1 MSEEQLS
8 NLSKIHFFLSF
19 SAWYWLNTCPNKSI
33 NTRLKTFMFHVKLL
47 QLIDHCVAIV
57 AQWSYIDNSGQVNF
71 SKILCT
77 TTRSGCH
84 DGKCSPTLP
93 RAHSLPLSLMNHTS
107 QQQQFV
113 AWVSHLMLVDQS
125 EADTEIAREMS
136 WHHHRYKSSTN
147 TTMVQFSPAMLP
159 DSGVSKSL
167 FDSFRSLLL

>member
-1 MSEEQLS
+1 M
-8 NLSKIHFFLSF
+8 NLHITPTSTSPCSI
-19 SAWYWLNTCPNKSI
+19 YYPNTAAPS
-33 NTRLKTFMFHVKLL
+33 LPS
-47 QLIDHCVAIV
+47 VAIV

-113 AWVSHLMLVDQS
+113 AWVLHLMLVDQS

-147 TTMVQFSPAMLP
+147 TTMVEFSPAALEWI
-159 DSGVSKSL
+159 VV
-167 FDSFRSLLL
+167 DSFRSLLL

>member
-1 MSEEQLS
+1 MEIGDTLTTHTKLFYSYGWTYL
-8 NLSKIHFFLSF
+8 F
-19 SAWYWLNTCPNKSI
+19 
-33 NTRLKTFMFHVKLL
+33 RLQYNYVWSCFGWT
-47 QLIDHCVAIV
+47 VAIV

-113 AWVSHLMLVDQS
+113 AWVLHLMLVDQS

-159 DSGVSKSL
+159 GTT
-167 FDSFRSLLL
+167 R